1 MALNGPPLWATRP
14 DNLHRPERSDHR
26 LSLRQ
31 WLLVAAAV
39 SLVIAVGIAAWNV
52 SRLAA
57 PALVGW
63 QISLT
68 DEFADAP
75 PLPDLPVPAKTR

>member
-1 MALNGPPLWATRP
+1 M
-14 DNLHRPERSDHR
+14 S
-26 LSLRQ
+26 
-31 WLLVAAAV
+31 LVAV
-39 SLVIAVGIAAWNV
+39 RIASWNV

-57 PALVGW
+57 PGLVGW

-75 PLPDLPVPAKTR
+75 LLPDLPVPAEDALTSPPGRSAR

>member
-1 MALNGPPLWATRP
+1 MALNGPSLWALRP
-14 DNLHRPERSDHR
+14 GALQPPERSDHR

-31 WLLVAAAV
+31 RLLVAAAV
-39 SLVIAVGIAAWNV
+39 FLVVAVGIAAWQV

-68 DEFADAP
+68 DEIADAP
-75 PLPDLPVPAKTR
+75 PLPDLPKPAKTR

>member
-1 MALNGPPLWATRP
+1 M
-14 DNLHRPERSDHR
+14 
-26 LSLRQ
+26 
-31 WLLVAAAV
+31 
-39 SLVIAVGIAAWNV
+39 SLVIAVGIAPWNV

-57 PALVGW
+57 PGLVGW

-75 PLPDLPVPAKTR
+75 LLPDLPVPAKTR